1 MRCLIEIRL
10 LLHHLGGLDDVGR
23 LYVTG
28 RIDRRWNAIWRRLKY
43 EVRSLVGCLRLP
55 CAYLPLVADHGLVCT
70 VLIRDKLP
78 FIAWWPNHRVVGL
91 AVVLMRQAR
100 DERLLAQVEGQLAM
114 VSICLIMVEGRS
126 DVGLD

>member
-1 MRCLIEIRL
+1 MRRLIEIRL

-28 RIDRRWNAIWRRLKY
+28 RIDSRWNAVWRRLKD

-55 CAYLPLVADHGLVCT
+55 CAYLPLVADHGLVRT

-114 VSICLIMVEGRS
+114 VSICFIMVEGRS